1 LELKRLREELSSPS
15 FREFYRDVQRRRE
28 MLRPFPTPLDLI
40 AFFHS
45 DASAYVTRD
54 AILGELVG
62 EYQTHRSGPAAAGL
76 GAFFLVLFNPGIV
89 RVYATARRKGLGL
102 DPDDILN
109 QICVYL
115 LETIEAIPPE
125 EISTKAASRI
135 LGRVKNRMRTWV
147 SERIREI
154 SKSRDYAGLEEEAC
168 EPLPVIEEGKA
179 PVDMEEAARFL
190 EVFVKAGVITETDS
204 LMVLGTIVVG
214 RSLKDTAGDARTYQR
229 LKKRRQRAVAAMR
242 QYLQT
247 RRRMQARRE
256 GVREEDIQLYE
267 IVKELLE

>member
-1 LELKRLREELSSPS
+1 
-15 FREFYRDVQRRRE
+15 
-28 MLRPFPTPLDLI
+28 MLLPFPDPLDLI

-45 DASAYVTRD
+45 DASAYEVRD
-54 AILGELVG
+54 AILRALVE
-62 EYQTHRSGPAAAGL
+62 EYQDGKSGHRL
-76 GAFFLVLFNPGIV
+76 GAFFLVLFHPGIV
-89 RVYATARRKGLGL
+89 RVYATARRMGLGL

-109 QICVYL
+109 QTCVYL
-115 LETIEAIPPE
+115 LETIQTIPPE

-154 SKSRDYAGLEEEAC
+154 SKREDLLEEEAY

-190 EVFVKAGVITETDS
+190 KSFVRAGVITETDM
-204 LMVLGTIVVG
+204 LLVLGTTVMN

-247 RRRMQARRE
+247 RRRVRARRE
-256 GVREEDIQLYE
+256 GVTEDDIQLAD
-267 IVKELLE
+267 IVWELLE

>member
-15 FREFYRDVQRRRE
+15 FRGFYRQLRRRHE
-28 MLRPFPTPLDLI
+28 VLLPFPEPLDLI
-40 AFFHS
+40 GFFHS
-45 DASAYVTRD
+45 DASAYEARD
-54 AILGELVG
+54 AILAALVG
-62 EYQTHRSGPAAAGL
+62 EYQAHRSGPAAAGL
-76 GAFFLVLFNPGIV
+76 GAFFLVLFHPGIV
-89 RVYATARRKGLGL
+89 RVYATARRMGLGL

-135 LGRVKNRMRTWV
+135 LGRVKNRMRAWV
-147 SERIREI
+147 TERVREI
-154 SKSRDYAGLEEEAC
+154 SKSRDYAGLEEEAY

-190 EVFVKAGVITETDS
+190 ESFVRAGVITETDM
-204 LMVLGTIVVG
+204 LLVLGTTVMN

-242 QYLQT
+242 QYLQSK
-247 RRRMQARRE
+247 RRVRARRE
-256 GVREEDIQLYE
+256 GVPEDDIQLAD
-267 IVKELLE
+267 IVRELLE

>member
-15 FREFYRDVQRRRE
+15 FRGFYRELRRRHE
-28 MLRPFPTPLDLI
+28 VLLPFPNPLDLI
-40 AFFHS
+40 AFFHT
-45 DASAYVTRD
+45 DAPVYEVRD
-54 AILGELVG
+54 AILGALVG
-62 EYQTHRSGPAAAGL
+62 EYQAHRSAHRL
-76 GAFFLVLFNPGIV
+76 GAFFLVLFHPGIV

-115 LETIEAIPPE
+115 LETIQTIPPE

-135 LGRVKNRMRTWV
+135 LGRVKNRMRAWV
-147 SERIREI
+147 TERVREI
-154 SKSRDYAGLEEEAC
+154 SKSRDYAGLEEEAY

-190 EVFVKAGVITETDS
+190 ESFVRAGVITETDM
-204 LMVLGTIVVG
+204 LLVLGATVMN

-242 QYLQT
+242 QYLQA
-247 RRRMQARRE
+247 RRRVRARQE
-256 GVREEDIQLYE
+256 GIREEDIQLID
-267 IVKELLE
+267 IVRELLE

>member
-1 LELKRLREELSSPS
+1 MELKRLREELSSPL
-15 FREFYRDVQRRRE
+15 FRGFYRELRRRHE
-28 MLRPFPTPLDLI
+28 VLLPFPDPLDLI
-40 AFFHS
+40 AFFHT
-45 DASAYVTRD
+45 DASAYEVRD
-54 AILGELVG
+54 AILGALVW
-62 EYQTHRSGPAAAGL
+62 EYQAHRSGHRL
-76 GAFFLVLFNPGIV
+76 GAFFLVLFHPGIV
-89 RVYATARRKGLGL
+89 RVYATARRMGLGL

-154 SKSRDYAGLEEEAC
+154 SKREDLLDEEAY

-190 EVFVKAGVITETDS
+190 ESFVRAGVITETDM
-204 LMVLGTIVVG
+204 LLVLGTTVMN

-242 QYLQT
+242 QYLEA
-247 RRRMQARRE
+247 RRRVRARRE
-256 GVREEDIQLYE
+256 GVREEDIQLAD
-267 IVKELLE
+267 IVRELLE

>member
-15 FREFYRDVQRRRE
+15 FRGFYRELRRRHE
-28 MLRPFPTPLDLI
+28 VLLPFPHPLDLI
-40 AFFHS
+40 AFFHT
-45 DASAYVTRD
+45 DASAYEARD
-54 AILGELVG
+54 AILGALVG
-62 EYQTHRSGPAAAGL
+62 QYQAHRSGHRL
-76 GAFFLVLFNPGIV
+76 GAFFLVLFHPGIV

-115 LETIEAIPPE
+115 LDTIQTIPPE

-135 LGRVKNRMRTWV
+135 LGRVKNRMRAWV
-147 SERIREI
+147 TERVREI
-154 SKSRDYAGLEEEAC
+154 SKRENLLDEEAY
-168 EPLPVIEEGKA
+168 EPLPVIEDGKA

-204 LMVLGTIVVG
+204 LMVLGTIVAG
-214 RSLKDTAGDARTYQR
+214 RSLKDMTGDARTYQR

-247 RRRMQARRE
+247 RRRVRARQE
-256 GVREEDIQLYE
+256 GVPEEDIQLAD
-267 IVKELLE
+267 IVRELLE

>member
-1 LELKRLREELSSPS
+1 
-15 FREFYRDVQRRRE
+15 

-45 DASAYVTRD
+45 DSPAYEARD
-54 AILGELVG
+54 AILRILVE
-62 EYQTHRSGPAAAGL
+62 EYQDGKSGHRL

-89 RVYATARRKGLGL
+89 RVYSTARRKGLGL

-109 QICVYL
+109 QICVYP

-154 SKSRDYAGLEEEAC
+154 SKSRDYAGLEEEAY
-168 EPLPVIEEGKA
+168 EPLPVIEEGEA

-204 LMVLGTIVVG
+204 LMVLGTIVAG
-214 RSLKDTAGDARTYQR
+214 RSLKDMAGDPRTYQR
-229 LKKRRQRAVAAMR
+229 VRKRRQRAVAAMR

-247 RRRMQARRE
+247 RRRMRARRE
-256 GVREEDIQLYE
+256 GVCEEDIQLYE

>member
-15 FREFYRDVQRRRE
+15 FRGFYRELRRRHAI
-28 MLRPFPTPLDLI
+28 LHPFPDPLDLI
-40 AFFHS
+40 AFFHT
-45 DASAYVTRD
+45 DASAYEARD
-54 AILGELVG
+54 AILGALVG
-62 EYQTHRSGPAAAGL
+62 EYQAHRSGPAAGL
-76 GAFFLVLFNPGIV
+76 GAFFLVLFHPGIV
-89 RVYATARRKGLGL
+89 RVYATARRMGLGL
-102 DPDDILN
+102 DPDEILN
-109 QICVYL
+109 QTCVYL

-154 SKSRDYAGLEEEAC
+154 SKSRDYAGLDEEAY
-168 EPLPVIEEGKA
+168 EPFPVIEEGEA

-190 EVFVKAGVITETDS
+190 KSFVRAGVITETDM
-204 LMVLGTIVVG
+204 LLVLGTTVMN

-242 QYLQT
+242 QYLEA
-247 RRRMQARRE
+247 RRRVRARRE
-256 GVREEDIQLYE
+256 GVREEDIQLAD
-267 IVKELLE
+267 IVRELLE